1 MGRSLWLHGVDGVSA
16 FAKGDKVTFLE
27 QGEGKELAKVEPQ
40 VNASERKL
48 SIKTDPEEFKKFH
61 ALLTRDRPDFQPF
74 YFPLNPNSKDPLD
87 NKSWK
92 ANRITVEQAVK
103 YLEMGF
109 NIGIAAT
116 DTDILVLMD
125 ADDLEKVGA
134 FKPTLTVISRKR
146 IGKHGFYFTKDKPA
160 ETIFDDSA
168 KQNIATEDA
177 GEIRAK
183 WQYVVCAG
191 SYVPVSKEEL
201 ERIPETDRAN
211 AGRYTLCN
219 ELPVNEITFN
229 ELPEVYRNCLLEKR
243 QAEISAKIKK
253 ESSAT
258 NRPPEFGKYRSKLW
272 DLTLEDVTGKNAY
285 VQGRFP
291 SLFHGSETGK
301 NNSISNGLLHCW
313 RHNVSHTPLTALAVL
328 SGISDCSHAGYGH
341 NGSGTSKLDFRDGK
355 TVFDLWLYAKCK
367 LKKIPE
373 DDPIPSSALVHYGI
387 LNGTITKVDVIDGW
401 KLPTASYNKVIQ
413 TLKKNGIDPG
423 REEIIEVIPKRK
435 KSKKSKDDD
444 EEEKKSIGE
453 ISAEI
458 LKIYPVITLRD
469 NVREMYFYENGVYK
483 YGAEPVIKATAQK
496 IIGPGSTNN
505 KVKNVV
511 YYIQNLTF
519 IDRSRINKEKHLINL
534 KNGFYNINANTL
546 EPHTPGI
553 LSTCQIPIKYDPAAK
568 CPNISRFMCEILRPA
583 DIALILQLMG
593 YCLIS
598 DYTIQK
604 AFMWHGSGLNGK
616 GTLARLFSAYLGKDN
631 VSNESL
637 QALNLDKF
645 SAANLYGKLVN
656 LDSDLSNAS
665 VNEDAMF
672 KRLTGGDM
680 IPAERKFQ
688 DRFRFQNEARLIFGA
703 NELPKH
709 SKGGFAWNR
718 RWIIIDFPVTFNG
731 AQEDKNLD
739 CKLQT
744 DEELSGLLNFTL
756 TALKW
761 LLETKTFF
769 YSKTPEE
776 VGEEYLLKSDSV
788 MAFMQECT
796 SPADEMVTKTDLYKA
811 YVEWGKVRNI
821 KKIEPV
827 NRFGVL
833 MKRGGYMDTRPRTDG
848 EYVRCYEGFVLDLFK
863 IEELTKENKSQNDP
877 GKCQNE
883 ERTRITEQTC
893 LNQVAAPHWYTTI
906 MKSDPGD
913 PGYSPDKLIK
923 VVLLLGKD
931 KKLGIGDYKDLRTI
945 LDYLDHPDQ
954 SVEYSHE
961 KDDADNENQ
970 LSHDTN
976 TTRIRTRIKT
986 QENNISVTELSKI
999 GKNPE
1004 KSDAK
1009 KDAFFD
1015 QKTAKKT
1022 NENVVPIETT
1032 TKPVVEKEKRK
1043 NVAED
1048 NKVKRVE
1055 KNLCHPDHIDQ
1066 PIRNAHQKEAKD
1078 SEIHLIQDVLEKAQI
1093 WQGMKGQIN
1102 SANLGAFSM
1111 WYCDQSGNVHGPTR
1125 IKEIASKIFGITPE
1139 PPKNGDLPE
1148 PCDIFTEQEGW
1159 VVTQRAAIKVSGEEN
1174 QIELGDFEDKEEV

>member
-1 MGRSLWLHGVDGVSA
+1 MSA
-16 FAKGDKVTFLE
+16 LAKDDKVPFPE
-27 QGEGKELAKVEPQ
+27 QGEGKLTKVEQQ

-48 SIKTDPEEFKKFH
+48 SRKTDPEEFKKFH
-61 ALLTRDRPDFQPF
+61 ALLTRDRPDYQPF
-74 YFPLNPNSKDPLD
+74 YFPLNPNSKDPMD

-92 ANRITVEQAVK
+92 ANRITVEQAAK
-103 YLEMGF
+103 YLEMGY

-146 IGKHGFYFTKDKPA
+146 IGKHGYYFTKDKPT

-168 KQNIATEDA
+168 KQNIATEDY

-191 SYVPVSKEEL
+191 SYVPVSPEEL

-219 ELPVNEITFN
+219 DLPVNDITFS

-243 QAEISAKIKK
+243 QAEISANIKK
-253 ESSAT
+253 ESSNT
-258 NRPPEFGKYRSKLW
+258 NRPPESGKYRSKLW
-272 DLTLEDVTGKNAY
+272 DLTLEDVTGKNTD

-313 RHNVSHTPLTALAVL
+313 RHNVSHTPLTALAIL

-341 NGSGTSKLDFRDGK
+341 NGSGTSNLDFRDGK
-355 TVFDLWLYAKCK
+355 TVFELWHYAKCK
-367 LKKIPE
+367 LKIIPD

-387 LNGTITKVDVIDGW
+387 LNGTITKDDVIDGW
-401 KLPTASYNKVIQ
+401 KLPIASYNKVIQ
-413 TLKKNGIDPG
+413 DLKKNGINPG
-423 REEIIEVIPKRK
+423 REEIIEAKAIRK

-444 EEEKKSIGE
+444 EEKKSIGE

-458 LKIYPVITLRD
+458 LRIYPVITLRD

-483 YGAEPVIKATAQK
+483 YGAEPVIRAAAQK
-496 IIGPGSTNN
+496 IIGQGSTNN

-519 IDRSRINKEKHLINL
+519 VDRSRINREKHLINL
-534 KNGFYNINANTL
+534 KNGFYNINTNTL
-546 EPHTPGI
+546 EPHTTGI

-568 CPNISRFMCEILRPA
+568 CPNISRFLCEILRPA

-616 GTLARLFSAYLGKDN
+616 GTLARLFSAYLGKNN

-637 QALNLDKF
+637 QALNIDKF

-739 CKLQT
+739 RKLQT

-811 YVEWGKVRNI
+811 YVEWGRVRKI

-833 MKRGGYMDTRPRTDG
+833 MKRGGYIDTRPRNDG
-848 EYVRCYEGFVLDLFK
+848 EYLRCYEGFVLDLLK
-863 IEELTKENKSQNDP
+863 LEELTKANKSQNDP
-877 GKCQNE
+877 GQCQNE
-883 ERTRITEQTC
+883 ERTRITEQTR
-893 LNQVAAPHWYTTI
+893 LNQVAAPHWYTNI
-906 MKSDPGD
+906 IKSDPGD

-931 KKLGIGDYKDLRTI
+931 KKIGIGEYKDLGMI
-945 LDYLDHPDQ
+945 LDYLDHLDQ
-954 SVEYSHE
+954 SMEDSHE
-961 KDDADNENQ
+961 KCATDNENQ
-970 LSHDTN
+970 PIHDTN

-986 QENNISVTELSKI
+986 QEKDVSVTEFDKTGKSPEIKDGKI
-999 GKNPE
+999 
-1004 KSDAK
+1004 DAV
-1009 KDAFFD
+1009 FD
-1015 QKTAKKT
+1015 QKTAKNTDEK
-1022 NENVVPIETT
+1022 VVPIEIT

-1043 NVAED
+1043 SVAED
-1048 NKVKRVE
+1048 NKVEKVE
-1055 KNLCHPDHIDQ
+1055 KNLDHPDHIDQ
-1066 PIRNAHQKEAKD
+1066 PIENVHHKAAND
-1078 SEIHLIQDVLEKAQI
+1078 SENHLIQDVREKAQI

-1125 IKEIASKIFGITPE
+1125 IKEIASKIFRITPE
-1139 PPKNGDLPE
+1139 PPKKDETPE
-1148 PCDIFTEQEGW
+1148 PCNLFTEKNGW
-1159 VVTQRAAIKVSGEEN
+1159 VVTQRSAVKVSGEEN
-1174 QIELGDFEDKEEV
+1174 QIELGDFDDKEEGI